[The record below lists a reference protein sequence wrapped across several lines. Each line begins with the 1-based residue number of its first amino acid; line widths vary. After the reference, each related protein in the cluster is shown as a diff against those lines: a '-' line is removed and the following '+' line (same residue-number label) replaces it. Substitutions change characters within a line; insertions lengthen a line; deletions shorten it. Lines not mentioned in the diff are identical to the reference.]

1 MDVSIINSKVCTT
14 SGLAS
19 RCCTNGDFLSPA
31 TQPWQLPVLGEFSQ
45 EPCAT
50 LSQHWSE
57 LWFYRWDYSPKLY
70 YLCYCTTFTI
80 GNIAV
85 QSSLSSF
92 VLEHLDSDIQGL
104 LFYLP
109 TFFFFLIA
117 SKAPFVDV
125 LNTMMKTHLP
135 LTIEEQEEWGNPLED
150 EKCMKYIKSYCPYQ
164 NIKPQ
169 VKLCFLCKI
178 LQA

>member
-1 MDVSIINSKVCTT
+1 MT

-19 RCCTNGDFLSPA
+19 GCCTKWDFLSPS
-31 TQPWQLPVLGEFSQ
+31 TQPWQLPVLGEFLL

-50 LSQHWSE
+50 LTQPCSE
-57 LWFYRWDYSPKLY
+57 PWCYRWAAADLAHIKTLYCVVCVIVPLAELETFQFKAHSPHLFENILTQIFKV
-70 YLCYCTTFTI
+70 LCPIC
-80 GNIAV
+80 
-85 QSSLSSF
+85 QL
-92 VLEHLDSDIQGL
+92 
-104 LFYLP
+104 
-109 TFFFFLIA
+109 FFLLMT

-150 EKCMKYIKSYCPYQ
+150 ENCMKYIRSYCPYQ

-169 VKLCFLCKI
+169 VKLCFLCRI

>member
-1 MDVSIINSKVCTT
+1 MLLHEVGFSQPKHTALAAASAGGVLAGALCNTDPALIRAMVLQVSCCRPFTDYNIKLCFLPHSTT
-14 SGLAS
+14 F
-19 RCCTNGDFLSPA
+19 RIWNI
-31 TQPWQLPVLGEFSQ
+31 PVL
-45 EPCAT
+45 
-50 LSQHWSE
+50 
-57 LWFYRWDYSPKLY
+57 
-70 YLCYCTTFTI
+70 
-80 GNIAV
+80 
-85 QSSLSSF
+85 SSLSSF
-92 VLEHLDSDIQGL
+92 VWEHLDSDIQGPL
-104 LFYLP
+104 SYLP
-109 TFFFFLIA
+109 TFFFLIT

-169 VKLCFLCKI
+169 VKLCFLCRI